1 LIPLA
6 LAGVTAVAFYPAL
19 GCGFV
24 NYDDPDYVTEN
35 PHVRAGLS
43 GAGARWALAS
53 FECSNWHP
61 LTWLSLQADAGWSVG
76 KSGELAPFG
85 FHLTSVLLHA
95 ASAALLFLALR
106 ALTGATWRSAAAA
119 LLFAVHPLRAE
130 SVAWVSERKD
140 VLSVFFGLLA
150 LWAYAGYARRPSV
163 MRYLAVA
170 AALALGLMCKPM
182 LVTLP
187 CLLLVLDWWP
197 LGRAREARD
206 WRRLAVEKLPLLTLA
221 VVSSALTFV
230 AQAGGEAVVGL
241 EVDPPARRIANAVVA
256 YAEYLHLSVWPQHL
270 AVLYPHR
277 PGLSPA
283 TVAAAAVLL
292 AALTAGAVALRRRA
306 PYLLAGW
313 LWYLGTLVPVL
324 GLVQVGGQAYADRY
338 TYFPQIGL
346 LVALSWG
353 VADLA
358 RGRERFALAAGVAA
372 ALTLAAVTRLQL
384 ATWKDSVALWENAV
398 SRAGGKSA
406 TSLLNLGEAYAA
418 AGRDDA
424 AAGAYLE
431 ALDKDPDNARARAN
445 LGNVYFRHGRLRD
458 AVREYRAAVRLAPRL
473 EKSHYNLGVA
483 LVRAGDYAGAVDCF
497 REALRLRPDYAD
509 ARRGLGLALVKNGQ
523 ADDGLAEL
531 KEAVRLNPEDAQACA
546 ILGKTLVGRKDYAA
560 ATRYAELAVRA
571 APGDSEAWYLL
582 GLCHLHLKR
591 TDEAINCFQKAGQ
604 VAPDDPAP
612 RAALAAVR
620 AGRPWPP
627 AKARA
632 PDSTP

>member
-43 GAGARWALAS
+43 AAGARRALTS

-61 LTWLSLQADAGWSVG
+61 LTWLSLQADAAWSVG
-76 KSGELAPFG
+76 KGGEPDPFG

-95 ASAALLFLALR
+95 ANAALLFLALR

-119 LLFAVHPLRAE
+119 LLFAVHPLRVE
-130 SVAWVSERKD
+130 SVAWVAERKD

-150 LWAYAGYARRPSV
+150 LWAYAGYVRRPSAT
-163 MRYLAVA
+163 RYLAVA
-170 AALALGLMCKPM
+170 AALALSLMCKPM

-197 LGRAREARD
+197 LGRVREARD
-206 WRRLAVEKLPLLTLA
+206 WRRLAVEKLPLAALA
-221 VVSSALTFV
+221 VVSSALTVV

-241 EVDPPARRIANAVVA
+241 EIDPPARRIANAVVA
-256 YAEYLHLSVWPQHL
+256 YAEYLHLSVWPDHL

-292 AALTAGAVALRRRA
+292 VAVTAGAMALWRRA
-306 PYLLAGW
+306 PYLLTGW
-313 LWYLGTLVPVL
+313 LWYVGTLVPVI
-324 GLVQVGGQAYADRY
+324 GLVQVGSQAYADRY

-346 LVALSWG
+346 LVAVCWG
-353 VADLA
+353 AADLA
-358 RGRERFALAAGVAA
+358 RGRERFALAAAGAA
-372 ALTLAAVTRLQL
+372 ALALAVVTHLQL

-406 TSLLNLGEAYAA
+406 TSLLNLGEAYATA
-418 AGRDDA
+418 RRDDA
-424 AAGAYLE
+424 AVGAYLE

-445 LGNVYFRHGRLRD
+445 LGNVEFRRGHLQD
-458 AVREYRAAVRLAPRL
+458 AIREYRTAVRLAPRL

-483 LVRAGDYAGAVDCF
+483 LVRSGDYAGATDSL
-497 REALRLRPDYAD
+497 REAVRLRPDYAD
-509 ARRGLGLALVKNGQ
+509 ARRGLGLALVKSGQ
-523 ADDGLAEL
+523 TDDGLAEL
-531 KEAVRLNPEDAQACA
+531 KEAVRLNPRDAEACVF
-546 ILGKTLVGRKDYAA
+546 LGKTLVGRKDYAA

-571 APGDSEAWYLL
+571 APDDSEAWYLL
-582 GLCHLHLKR
+582 GLCYLRLQR
-591 TDEAINCFQKAGQ
+591 TAEAISCFQKAGQ

-627 AKARA
+627 TKDKA
-632 PDSTP
+632 PDSVP